1 MLLVLIFYFS
11 HSSYIFVIY
20 YDLLVKNNPIFFL
33 FIISLNMCFLKYIV
47 FIFQVINMILA
58 TQEHSPLFVVQALD
72 RVLDILRS
80 TDIYSPQ
87 FTGLRQNHAEDQVA
101 SDLFSGLVSV

>member
-1 MLLVLIFYFS
+1 
-11 HSSYIFVIY
+11 
-20 YDLLVKNNPIFFL
+20 
-33 FIISLNMCFLKYIV
+33 
-47 FIFQVINMILA
+47 MILA

-87 FTGLRQNHAEDQVA
+87 FTGLKQNHAEDQVA
-101 SDLFSGLVSV
+101 SDLFSGLISVCFTLITQYILYCFCNRNDKILFNLLYQLQIPKFDVH

>member
-1 MLLVLIFYFS
+1 
-11 HSSYIFVIY
+11 
-20 YDLLVKNNPIFFL
+20 
-33 FIISLNMCFLKYIV
+33 
-47 FIFQVINMILA
+47 MILA

-87 FTGLRQNHAEDQVA
+87 FTGLHQNHAEDQVA
-101 SDLFSGLVSV
+101 SDLFSGLISVNMHFSYHILYS